1 MLSYMC
7 LQVPLVATVML
18 NGLAQVL
25 APAVS
30 FMIDTQPHCP
40 RLYQEPLVPFIIF
53 VVCTVGIVW
62 ALYPAGFG
70 GSLLRQRQLP
80 FRFRVQLLA
89 YMAAF
94 AVVLII
100 CMRVLRRC
108 LASLHQRRR
117 RKISSDFFVPT
128 YTDRPGSSGPLGQQ
142 SSDGHDAVL
151 RSTDSTDVG
160 AWLRWTA
167 SAIADLST
175 ALPAGRSK
183 NKVVQGQLGA

>member
-7 LQVPLVATVML
+7 LQVPLVATIML

-53 VVCTVGIVW
+53 VVCTVGIMW

-94 AVVLII
+94 ANYLHESPQEMP
-100 CMRVLRRC
+100 CKPPS
-108 LASLHQRRR
+108 ASQAQ
-117 RKISSDFFVPT
+117 DFIRFFCANLYRQT
-128 YTDRPGSSGPLGQQ
+128 WEQWAT
-142 SSDGHDAVL
+142 
-151 RSTDSTDVG
+151 
-160 AWLRWTA
+160 WT
-167 SAIADLST
+167 T
-175 ALPAGRSK
+175 
-183 NKVVQGQLGA
+183 VF